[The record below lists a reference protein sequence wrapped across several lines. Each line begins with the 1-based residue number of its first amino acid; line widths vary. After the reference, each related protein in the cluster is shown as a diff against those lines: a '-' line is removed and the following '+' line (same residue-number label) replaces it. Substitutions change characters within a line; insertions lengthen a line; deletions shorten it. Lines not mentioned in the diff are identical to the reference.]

1 MPHINFAHRFGM
13 PALLAS
19 VVAFLLIV
27 LMTAAVHAQSRE
39 PAIQAINTFENA
51 THDYVLMH
59 RRLEQQ
65 IGSIEFGTPVP
76 EINRIIHELAAAIRA
91 ERADAKQGDFFTPSL
106 GRVLRTRINDA
117 LLEHGYTP
125 GEVRTAGRV
134 DGVDYERVRL
144 QVNDTF
150 PWVLAVA
157 MFPCVI
163 EVLPP
168 LPPELQYRI
177 VGNDLV
183 LIDVHAILILDILPH
198 ALSDL
203 TARNSRPQGDVR

>member
-1 MPHINFAHRFGM
+1 M
-13 PALLAS
+13 PALLAR
-19 VVAFLLIV
+19 VVAFLLMV
-27 LMTAAVHAQSRE
+27 LMTATANAQSRE
-39 PAIQAINTFENA
+39 PESQAIAAFENA
-51 THDYVLMH
+51 TQDYALMH
-59 RRLEQQ
+59 RRLERQ
-65 IGSIEFGTPVP
+65 IGSIEFGMPVA

-106 GRVLRTRINDA
+106 GLVMRTRINDA

-125 GEVRTAGRV
+125 GDVRTAGRV

-150 PWVLAVA
+150 PWILAVA

-163 EVLPP
+163 EALPP

-177 VGNDLV
+177 VGDELV
-183 LIDVHAILILDILPH
+183 LVDIHASLIIDVLPH
-198 ALSDL
+198 ALIDM

>member
-1 MPHINFAHRFGM
+1 VLNISLARRSCL
-13 PALLAS
+13 PALLWRLAAL
-19 VVAFLLIV
+19 VFLL
-27 LMTAAVHAQSRE
+27 LMTVAAHAQSRE
-39 PAIQAINTFENA
+39 PAIQAINAFEDA

-65 IGSIEFGTPVP
+65 IGSIEFGTPVA

-106 GRVLRTRINDA
+106 GVVMRTLINDA

-125 GEVRTAGRV
+125 GDVRTAGRV

-144 QVNDTF
+144 RVNDTF

-163 EVLPP
+163 EALPP

-177 VGNDLV
+177 VDNDLV
-183 LIDVHAILILDILPH
+183 LVDIHASLIVDILPY
-198 ALSDL
+198 ALIDMS
-203 TARNSRPQGDVR
+203 ARNSRPQAEAR